1 MSKVL
6 SGTRSHLQT
15 NRQYFEISIP
25 VQLCCATMC
34 TVKPVYKGHSPVY
47 KGHSREP
54 ENMVFMNSIIVN
66 IEYRLKLYAPFI
78 NGKNET
84 ALYRH

>member
-25 VQLCCATMC
+25 LQLCCATMC
-34 TVKPVYKGHSPVY
+34 TVKPVYKD
-47 KGHSREP
+47 HSREP
-54 ENMVFMNSIIVN
+54 ENMVFMSSIIVN
-66 IEYRLKLYAPFI
+66 IEYMYTYILYDI
-78 NGKNET
+78 G
-84 ALYRH
+84 